1 MARRYSIAEARH
13 NLAAIVHELEDQPV
27 IELTRRGEPV
37 AVLVSLERYRRLLP
51 GGQGFWDAYSSFRAA
66 FGPDELAGADDPF
79 RALRDRSPGREV
91 TL

>member
-13 NLAAIVHELEDQPV
+13 NLAAIVHELDDQPV

-51 GGQGFWDAYSSFRAA
+51 GGQGFWDAYSSFREA
-66 FGPDELAGADDPF
+66 FGPGVLDGEADRFGDV
-79 RALRDRSPGREV
+79 RDRSPGREIA
-91 TL
+91 L